1 MIENKL
7 SELKQ
12 KITEFTLLAEKMIDH
27 SIDGLVKKDI
37 KILKEVIN
45 TLEPKANNLE
55 IEIEELSME
64 IIAQFAPKAFHLRM
78 VVMILKINNDLERI
92 CDHAVNICES
102 GIFLAERI
110 YIKPLIDI
118 PLMAKESIGMLK
130 DSIESYMNQDAKL
143 AIAVCSRDEKVDG
156 LRNQITRELLTYMI
170 SDPTTIERALQLLRI
185 THNLERIADLSTN
198 ICEDVIFMIEGK
210 IIKHHIDSK

>member
-12 KITEFTLLAEKMIDH
+12 KITEFTLLAEKMIDQ
-27 SIDGLVKKDI
+27 SIEGLVKKDI
-37 KILKEVIN
+37 KMLKEAIN

-64 IIAQFAPKAFHLRM
+64 IIAQFAPKAFHLRS

-110 YIKPLIDI
+110 DVKPLIDI
-118 PLMAKESIGMLK
+118 PLMAKESTGMLK
-130 DSIESYMNQDAKL
+130 DSIESYINQDAKL
-143 AIAVCSRDEKVDG
+143 ARAVCSKDEKVDG

-198 ICEDVIFMIEGK
+198 ICEDVVFMVEGK
-210 IIKHHIDSK
+210 IIKHHID